1 MLWKGQPPL
10 PPTPRHVGPQWE
22 IPLAWEEHTVN
33 DIITEFEPNS
43 SVLSLDYDVD
53 TSRPPGPPPRMPRD
67 CSRVLCRCPWSLGL
81 DPWARLRSGKTGW
94 EQHWLFAAPF
104 PGSHSPAPHGSVAG
118 PACRGHCRHLGAPCG
133 WRLVAWSC
141 TRWACPP
148 LPGLLA
154 PGQVMPVS
162 GAESAG
168 ADASCFRRSRAGRG
182 EKVLRLEYPHPKLN
196 HSCRL

>member
-1 MLWKGQPPL
+1 M
-10 PPTPRHVGPQWE
+10 
-22 IPLAWEEHTVN
+22 I
-33 DIITEFEPNS
+33 EFEPKS
-43 SVLSLDYDVD
+43 SVLSLNYY
-53 TSRPPGPPPRMPRD
+53 TGISRPPVSPPRMLQSPLQMPLVPESRSLVPPPRMPRD
-67 CSRVLCRCPWSLGL
+67 YSRVLCRCSWSLGL
-81 DPWARLRSGKTGW
+81 DSWASLRSGKTGW
-94 EQHWLFAAPF
+94 EQHWLFAIAPF
-104 PGSHSPAPHGSVAG
+104 PGSHSPAPHGSAAG

-154 PGQVMPVS
+154 PGQAMPVS

-168 ADASCFRRSRAGRG
+168 ADASCFHRSRAGQG
-182 EKVLRLEYPHPKLN
+182 EKVLRPEYPHPKLN